1 MELFTSF
8 IGSRQLQQ
16 NTVNT
21 KHQIYDRNV
30 ANTLKQHFFEDIEIS
45 SLFYIFFLN
54 SLNNRVLDQHLK
66 FILPVQ
72 TFCVQIVSFPFRKLH
87 GCC

>member
-30 ANTLKQHFFEDIEIS
+30 ANTLKQHFFEDIDIS
-45 SLFYIFFLN
+45 IFF
-54 SLNNRVLDQHLK
+54 
-66 FILPVQ
+66 
-72 TFCVQIVSFPFRKLH
+72 TFSFSTPLITES
-87 GCC
+87 